1 MTPKRVDPAL
11 CAVCGTTVCRPSDL
25 RRHQR
30 TRSHAALANGE
41 RVPAISRRGLATKA
55 VFDGRAVADMKQSK
69 VNACVD
75 VIGERR
81 PEVRLRRCD
90 ELSEANTAARW
101 TAENN
106 PSTSR
111 DRAPEELRM
120 PNPEERCDSVIP
132 DLHIRTIRCLFDAMD
147 DADLVRP
154 VRPDEQSLRNPVSS
168 TLESTESP
176 PSVAVV
182 KSVAVPSDAGG
193 DKHPGSSVMRQNQ
206 RLIAQEQN
214 VIHSLPVIHT
224 WLCSAKS
231 ISAGFAQQLA
241 TGIDT
246 PLVAEVIA
254 SLSQHASESG
264 RIADVI
270 AKVMTD
276 RAAEVQ
282 RADFMDADMLRPS
295 SVSSSVC
302 NAADVMLSSANVPS
316 SFSASPSLDCE
327 CGMNADTMFNRL
339 FEPVSSSDGCEEL

>member
-1 MTPKRVDPAL
+1 
-11 CAVCGTTVCRPSDL
+11 L
-25 RRHQR
+25 R
-30 TRSHAALANGE
+30 
-41 RVPAISRRGLATKA
+41 
-55 VFDGRAVADMKQSK
+55 GRDW
-69 VNACVD
+69 
-75 VIGERR
+75 ERR

-241 TGIDT
+241 AGIDT